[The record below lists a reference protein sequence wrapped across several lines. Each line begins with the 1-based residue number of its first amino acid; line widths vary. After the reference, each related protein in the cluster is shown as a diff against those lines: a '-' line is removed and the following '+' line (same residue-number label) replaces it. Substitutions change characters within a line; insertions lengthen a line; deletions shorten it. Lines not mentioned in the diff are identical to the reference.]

1 MAVALTSANKAC
13 HEAGARDFSP
23 LQNTQTNSRAYPVS
37 SSMGGGFFLGGKKAG
52 T

>member
-1 MAVALTSANKAC
+1 MAVAQMSARKAC
-13 HEAGARDFSP
+13 HEAGAIDFSV

-37 SSMGGGFFLGGKKAG
+37 CSMAGGFFLGDKKAG